1 MPFQGLIKTITQM
14 KKILVLIPAFL
25 LAFQISKAQTEKG
38 SQTLGI
44 NLQFSHQ
51 QSTTNNV
58 VSGFDSYDSNTK
70 STNYS
75 FGPVYSYFIA
85 DRLDIGVSPYFNYN
99 KFDIK
104 YTNPQVTG
112 TNQVM
117 KQYGANIFLRKYFMF
132 TDKLGLRTGPYLGYF
147 RYRNQIINEGI
158 VPSGPA
164 NSNNYVAG
172 ANADLVFYPTK
183 KLGFSA
189 SLANVNYQHSVQKD
203 GSKKAGDA
211 DNFNASFVNNGLAI
225 SVFYVFGGK

>member
-1 MPFQGLIKTITQM
+1 M

-25 LAFQISKAQTEKG
+25 LAYQISKAQTEKG
-38 SQTLGI
+38 SQTLGL

-51 QSTTNNV
+51 QSTTAGAAPGL
-58 VSGFDSYDSNTK
+58 SSYDINTK

-85 DRLDIGVSPYFNYN
+85 DKLDIGISPYFAYN
-99 KFDIK
+99 KFDTK
-104 YTNPQVTG
+104 YTTPELTG
-112 TNQVM
+112 NNQIM

-132 TDKLGLRTGPYLGYF
+132 ADKLGLRAGPYLGYF
-147 RYRNQIINEGI
+147 RYHNQIINEGI
-158 VPSGPA
+158 QPSGPA
-164 NSNNYVAG
+164 NSNNYLAG

-203 GSKKAGDA
+203 GSTKSGDG